1 MHAWNQ
7 PILDS
12 LIARSARLP
21 HALLIHGPRGVGKA
35 ALAERIAHSLLCE
48 GTGKK
53 PCLACDACRWFLAG
67 NHPDFRRVES
77 EAVAKVP
84 PPADSDE
91 EAPTSKRATKQP
103 SIEIK
108 VDQVRELANFLYVR
122 SHRGGVRLALVHPAE
137 DMNENAAN
145 ALLKGL
151 EEPPAGAMFILVSH
165 RPAQLLPTIR
175 SRCVAVP
182 VPIPARE
189 AALQWLASQGIR
201 DAERWL
207 AYAGGAPLR
216 AVDYAADAAVLSS
229 LIRAPAPVEVRE
241 GLERLAEA
249 LQKIALDRAL
259 SAFGLPPKYQTGSA
273 AVAPEMAREWLA
285 FARRMGEDRLLCRH
299 PLNPRLFS
307 AAMVNAMP
315 SAGRQAAGSG
325 APSG

>member
-12 LIARSARLP
+12 LIARAGRLP

-35 ALAERIAHSLLCE
+35 ALAERIAHTLLCE
-48 GTGKK
+48 GAGRK
-53 PCLACDACRWFLAG
+53 PCLACDACRWFVAG

-84 PPADSDE
+84 AAPDAED
-91 EAPTSKRATKQP
+91 EAPAKRAAKQP

-108 VDQVRELANFLYVR
+108 VDQVRELADFLYVR

-151 EEPPAGAMFILVSH
+151 EEPPAAAMFLLVSH

-182 VPIPARE
+182 VPIPPRE
-189 AALQWLASQGIR
+189 AALQWLASQEIKN
-201 DAERWL
+201 AERWL

-216 AVDYAADAAVLSS
+216 AVDYAAEGEALSS
-229 LIRAPAPVEVRE
+229 LLRTPAPVEARE
-241 GLERLAEA
+241 GLERLADA

-259 SAFGLPPKYQTGSA
+259 SAFGLPPKYQTGSGK
-273 AVAPEMAREWLA
+273 VAPEKAREWLA

-307 AAMVNAMP
+307 AAMLAAMP
-315 SAGRQAAGSG
+315 SER
-325 APSG
+325 

>member
-12 LIARSARLP
+12 LIARAGRLP

-35 ALAERIAHSLLCE
+35 ALGERIAQTLLCE
-48 GTGKK
+48 GKGKK
-53 PCLACDACRWFLAG
+53 PCLACDACRWFLSG
-67 NHPDFRRVES
+67 NHPDFRRLEP
-77 EAVAKVP
+77 EALAKLP
-84 PPADSDE
+84 PIDLED
-91 EAPTSKRATKQP
+91 EAPAAKRSKQP

-108 VDQVRELANFLYVR
+108 IDQVRELASFLYVR
-122 SHRGGVRLALVHPAE
+122 SHRGGMRVALVHPAE

-151 EEPPAGAMFILVSH
+151 EEPPAAAMFILVSH

-182 VPIPARE
+182 VPIPPRE
-189 AALQWLASQGIR
+189 AALQWLAAQGSK

-216 AVDYAADAAVLSS
+216 ALDYAADAAALAS
-229 LIRAPAPVEVRE
+229 LIKAPQPVEVRE
-241 GLERLAEA
+241 DLERLADA

-259 SAFGLPPKYQTGSA
+259 SAFGLPPKYQTGSGP
-273 AVAPEMAREWLA
+273 VAPEKAREWLA

-307 AAMVNAMP
+307 AAMVAAMP
-315 SAGRQAAGSG
+315 SDAR
-325 APSG
+325 

>member
-12 LIARSARLP
+12 LMARAGRLP

-35 ALAERIAHSLLCE
+35 ALAERIAQTLLCE
-48 GTGKK
+48 GPGRK
-53 PCLACDACRWFLAG
+53 PCLSCDACRWFLVG
-67 NHPDFRRVES
+67 NHPDFRRVEP
-77 EAVAKVP
+77 EALAKFP
-84 PPADSDE
+84 SPDTDE
-91 EAPTSKRATKQP
+91 EAPAKRSRQP
-103 SIEIK
+103 SIQIK
-108 VDQVRELANFLYVR
+108 IEQVRELADFLNVG
-122 SHRGGVRLALVHPAE
+122 SHRGGIRVALVHPAE
-137 DMNENAAN
+137 HMNEDASN

-175 SRCVAVP
+175 SRCVAIP
-182 VPIPARE
+182 VPIPPRE
-189 AALQWLASQGIR
+189 AALKWLASQGIK

-216 AVDYAADAAVLSS
+216 AVDYAADGEALSS
-229 LIRAPAPVEVRE
+229 LLKAPAPVDVRE
-241 GLERLAEA
+241 DLERLADA

-259 SAFGLPPKYQTGSA
+259 SAFGLPPKYQTGSGR
-273 AVAPEMAREWLA
+273 VAPEKAREWLA

-315 SAGRQAAGSG
+315 SDAR
-325 APSG
+325 